1 MNLPDIISKVDL
13 KSVNIR
19 LEKKLAK
26 PGERQKPSYKT
37 EGDGKQLQL
46 SYAPMVRSGI
56 KLVFI
61 HVKDI
66 LKMYYNRI

>member
-46 SYAPMVRSGI
+46 SYAPMVRSGS
-56 KLVFI
+56 
-61 HVKDI
+61 
-66 LKMYYNRI
+66 